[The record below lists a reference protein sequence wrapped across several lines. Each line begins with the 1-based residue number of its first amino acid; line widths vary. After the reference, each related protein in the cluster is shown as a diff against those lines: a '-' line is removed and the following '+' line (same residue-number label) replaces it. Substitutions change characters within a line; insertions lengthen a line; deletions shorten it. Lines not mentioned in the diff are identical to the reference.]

1 SLKHLQSQMGD
12 NNYVLNAL
20 LKEKKESEKILNNI
34 MSAVEQGL
42 MNNTTIKRMN
52 GLERKLAEL
61 EKSILIEQ
69 SKDISQITEED
80 IKEFYIKA
88 LKLEP
93 QMLINYLVKEIK
105 AFDDKIE
112 ITFNSPLRTGP
123 DYQGLSFVSKLKQ
136 VKYLSVGRSK
146 PIIMNVK
153 LEICV

>member
-1 SLKHLQSQMGD
+1 
-12 NNYVLNAL
+12 
-20 LKEKKESEKILNNI
+20 

-52 GLERKLAEL
+52 ELESKLAEL

-69 SKDISQITEED
+69 SKDILQITEED

-123 DYQGLSFVSKLKQ
+123 NNQGLSFLSKLKQ

-146 PIIMNVK
+146 PTMMNVK